1 MKKIIL
7 SMILGI
13 MTITAS
19 AQLKSFDI
27 KGDLRGDFGIGA
39 GVTLGVN
46 DKIDFAPAF
55 NWFFTEGNLTVW
67 AIDAD
72 FHYNF
77 DVAQDFKV
85 YPIAGLAL
93 YHWSVSNEGV
103 NTGKTKL
110 GVNLGC
116 GCQYD
121 FSDNLAGFVDL
132 KYQWVD
138 GADDTY
144 FSLGVKIGL

>member
-13 MTITAS
+13 MTIAAS
-19 AQLKSFDI
+19 AQIKTVDI
-27 KGDLRGDFGIGA
+27 KGNLRGDFGIG
-39 GVTLGVN
+39 GGITLGIN

-55 NWFFTEGNLTVW
+55 NYFFADGDANCWT
-67 AIDAD
+67 IDAD

-77 DVAQDFKV
+77 DVAQDFTV
-85 YPIAGLAL
+85 YPILGATLF
-93 YHWSVSNEGV
+93 H
-103 NTGKTKL
+103 TGSGDASYTKF

-121 FSDNLAGFVDL
+121 FSSSLAGFVDL
-132 KYQWVD
+132 KYQYVD
-138 GADDTY
+138 GWDDTY
-144 FSLGVKIGL
+144 FSLGVKIAL